1 MTPLATVA
9 LEVLLTLV
17 IALAAYG
24 YGRRDGAEAPR
35 AQLAAL
41 SAATNAQKERYDESS
56 IRLSRALL
64 RANEIATRERQEASK
79 IAASPLY
86 RSTICLDDV
95 GVRVAN
101 SALAGVASG
110 TDAALPAAAP
120 AH

>member
-1 MTPLATVA
+1 MTPLATLL

-24 YGRRDGAEAPR
+24 YGRRDGAQAPQ

-41 SAATNAQKERYDESS
+41 SAASTAQKERYDESA

-64 RANEIATRERQEASK
+64 RANEIATREKQEAAK
-79 IAASPLY
+79 IAASPRY
-86 RSTICLDDV
+86 RSTVCLDD
-95 GVRVAN
+95 GGLRVAN

-110 TDAALPAAAP
+110 TDAALPAAIP